1 MMGWWPYS
9 SSSFDPTSFDPT
21 GAGRLRYRSRQ
32 RMRPATPTRQPSD
45 ESRAQAS
52 GYQGGG
58 DESVLLETAVVVL
71 KGLSK
76 Q

>member
-1 MMGWWPYS
+1 
-9 SSSFDPTSFDPT
+9 
-21 GAGRLRYRSRQ
+21 
-32 RMRPATPTRQPSD
+32 MRPRDSD
-45 ESRAQAS
+45 TTTLIGDVNESQAQAS

-58 DESVLLETAVVVL
+58 DESVLLETAVDAL